1 MFTRVIEKYYKGR
14 WWRDW
19 EEKGNKRNKRNVVP
33 ALFQKTEDVGIVF
46 VIL

>member
-14 WWRDW
+14 RWRYW
-19 EEKGNKRNKRNVVP
+19 EEKGNKRNVVP
-33 ALFQKTEDVGIVF
+33 ALIQKTEDVGIVF